1 MVDTCL
7 KSISSKNELVQ
18 MNQLPN
24 FMNLDSIYCIS
35 GRENHSGVHCT
46 DHEKI

>member
-24 FMNLDSIYCIS
+24 FINIYCIS
-35 GRENHSGVHCT
+35 GRENHCGAHCT
-46 DHEKI
+46 DCEKM